1 MILNL
6 VLGVVLGLIISVV
19 SYKFKLLNLS
29 GAIATFFLAWI
40 IFSFGQVKWTIPI
53 LTFFI
58 LSSLLS
64 KFRKKINPKVDSY
77 FPKSNERDQ
86 VQVLANGGFPGI
98 LVLIN
103 QLHGS
108 ELFYIAYVSAIAAV
122 CSDTWAT
129 EIGTMFNTK
138 TFNIINFHQVEQ
150 GISGGVSLIG
160 FMGAALG
167 AMSISVSVTPW
178 LNNISEIIL
187 IIFLSGFLGSTF
199 DSVLGSTLQGKFNCT
214 VCNKKIESKSH
225 CGKNSVHT
233 KGYRWLN
240 NDAVNFA
247 ASLFSILMIFLFSQ
261 ILPQSAA
268 EKFNLGMKAFDNK
281 DYVEAN
287 NYFESFFREYNEIDE
302 MYSTAKYYSGE
313 SLLNLGEGHAA
324 KERFEFLVNN
334 YKWST
339 FRDAALYKLGLI
351 YYDIKK
357 FDQSRDRLN
366 SLINDYP

>member
-6 VLGVVLGLIISVV
+6 VLGVVLALIISVV

-129 EIGTMFNTK
+129 EIGTLIKAK

-160 FMGAALG
+160 FAGAALG
-167 AMSISVSVTPW
+167 AILISFSALPW
-178 LNNISEIIL
+178 LNNISEFMT
-187 IIFLSGFLGSTF
+187 IIFISGLLGSTL
-199 DSVLGSTLQGKFNCT
+199 DSVLGSTLQGKFNCII
-214 VCNKKIESKSH
+214 CNKTVENKIH
-225 CGKNSVHT
+225 CGKNSVHINGVT
-233 KGYRWLN
+233 WLN
-240 NDAVNFA
+240 NDA
-247 ASLFSILMIFLFSQ
+247 
-261 ILPQSAA
+261 
-268 EKFNLGMKAFDNK
+268 
-281 DYVEAN
+281 
-287 NYFESFFREYNEIDE
+287 
-302 MYSTAKYYSGE
+302 
-313 SLLNLGEGHAA
+313 
-324 KERFEFLVNN
+324 
-334 YKWST
+334 
-339 FRDAALYKLGLI
+339 
-351 YYDIKK
+351 
-357 FDQSRDRLN
+357 
-366 SLINDYP
+366 